1 MNFSKSINYFICK
14 LFCKKAILVGWS
26 NTILC
31 IQVKSSNNYLALR
44 NESGHYFINGDWRI
58 DFTDDYEAGGT
69 IFHYEKTIKSG
80 KGKPSRIAKL
90 RSMFAPEQLRALG
103 PTKEPLYVV
112 VRALKRVKINV
123 CPGTIV
129 VLPRILCIS
138 EY

>member
-1 MNFSKSINYFICK
+1 M
-14 LFCKKAILVGWS
+14 
-26 NTILC
+26 
-31 IQVKSSNNYLALR
+31 KSSNNYLALR

-112 VRALKRVKINV
+112 VRALKRVWHAFLNFTREYFVSVNINL
-123 CPGTIV
+123 IY
-129 VLPRILCIS
+129 LDAYSRR
-138 EY
+138 

>member
-1 MNFSKSINYFICK
+1 MKLYFEVRVIPLNFF
-14 LFCKKAILVGWS
+14 
-26 NTILC
+26 
-31 IQVKSSNNYLALR
+31 QVKSSNNYLALR

-112 VRALKRVKINV
+112 VRALKRHTFVKKLIR
-123 CPGTIV
+123 
-129 VLPRILCIS
+129 L
-138 EY
+138 

>member
-1 MNFSKSINYFICK
+1 MLLQVYFAKRRYLNCVVI
-14 LFCKKAILVGWS
+14 LFDFF
-26 NTILC
+26 
-31 IQVKSSNNYLALR
+31 QVKSSNNYLALR

-112 VRALKRVKINV
+112 VRALKRVWHTFAKLINIFYI
-123 CPGTIV
+123 TA
-129 VLPRILCIS
+129 LFY
-138 EY
+138 E

>member
-1 MNFSKSINYFICK
+1 M
-14 LFCKKAILVGWS
+14 
-26 NTILC
+26 
-31 IQVKSSNNYLALR
+31 ALR

-112 VRALKRVKINV
+112 VRALKRIKINV

-129 VLPRILCIS
+129 LPRIHCIS